1 MLKQNKFIII
11 ITALITLLPIF
22 VGMILWNRLPQQLP
36 THWGA
41 DGEINGYS
49 GKAMAVFGL
58 PLILTACHLLCTLL
72 TLADPKKKNISGKIF
87 VMLLWICPIIS
98 LLCGTMIY
106 CTVLGVEIN
115 TAFTMSFIVGIIFI
129 VIGNYLPKC
138 RQNYTVGIKLPWTLA
153 SESNWIK
160 THRFAGPLWVVGGI
174 VIILTA
180 FLKSA
185 WILFAVIMVV
195 AILPTIY
202 SYLYYVKNE
211 KNS

>member
-11 ITALITLLPIF
+11 ITALITLLPIA
-22 VGMILWNRLPQQLP
+22 VGLILWNRLPQQLP

-49 GKAMAVFGL
+49 DKTMAVFGL
-58 PLILTACHLLCTLL
+58 PLILTACHLLCTVL

-87 VMLLWICPIIS
+87 VMLLWICPILS
-98 LLCGTMIY
+98 LLCGAMIY
-106 CTVLGVEIN
+106 GAALGVEFN
-115 TAFTMSFIVGIIFI
+115 TAFIMSFIVGIIFI

-153 SESNWIK
+153 SENNWIK

-174 VIILTA
+174 VIIVTA
-180 FLKSA
+180 FLKSL
-185 WILFAVIMVV
+185 WIMT
-195 AILPTIY
+195 AIIVFTSVLPMIY
-202 SYLYYVKNE
+202 SYIYYVKNE
-211 KNS
+211 KKQ